1 MDSTL
6 KVESILEKIGIKK
19 MRVIFLKIFIIVF
32 VSFLI
37 SSCATRKE
45 IVRFKED
52 MSYLRIQTESL
63 RQENEEIKKMLRD
76 LGKNFSDLQNETRR
90 TKADL
95 LTEIDNI
102 KSQSQV
108 IDSKL
113 EDNTYRMSHFLQK
126 AERNIPPSATTDSLD
141 NPLTEGKSTN
151 PSAQKIDLDPLEVYN
166 VAYLDL
172 SKGNHQLALQ
182 GFQQFLTKFPQ
193 SDLADN
199 AQYWMG
205 EVYYAQKENQKAIEE
220 FKKVIENF
228 PKGDKVPAAL
238 LKIGFCYFNLGD
250 QATGKKYLRI
260 VVERFPSSEEARL
273 ASSRLPSNN

>member
-1 MDSTL
+1 
-6 KVESILEKIGIKK
+6 
-19 MRVIFLKIFIIVF
+19 MRVIFFKIFIIVF
-32 VSFLI
+32 VSMLI

-52 MSYLRIQTESL
+52 MAYLRIQTESL
-63 RQENEEIKKMLRD
+63 RQENEEIKKMLQD
-76 LGKNFSDLQNETRR
+76 LSKNFSDLQNETRR

-95 LTEIDNI
+95 LTEIDNV

-126 AERNIPPSATTDSLD
+126 AESITNPYSPKDSLE
-141 NPLTEGKSTN
+141 NALNQNEPAESPT
-151 PSAQKIDLDPLEVYN
+151 QKINLDPLEVYN
-166 VAYLDL
+166 AAYLDL
-172 SKGNHQLALQ
+172 SKGNYQLALQ
-182 GFQQFLTKFPQ
+182 GFQQFLIKFPQ

-205 EVYYAQKENQKAIEE
+205 EVYYAQKDNQKAIEE

-228 PKGDKVPAAL
+228 PKGDKVAAAL

-250 QATGKKYLRI
+250 QVTGKKYLRI
-260 VVERFPSSEEARL
+260 VIERFPNSEEARL
-273 ASSRLPSNN
+273 ARSRLQTE

>member
-1 MDSTL
+1 
-6 KVESILEKIGIKK
+6 
-19 MRVIFLKIFIIVF
+19 MRLIFLKNFIVVF
-32 VSFLI
+32 VALFI

-63 RQENEEIKKMLRD
+63 RQENEEIKRMLQE
-76 LGKNFSDLQNETRR
+76 LGKNFNDLQNETRR

-95 LTEIDNI
+95 LTEIGNI

-126 AERNIPPSATTDSLD
+126 AESITNPPATQQDSLNNASSQD
-141 NPLTEGKSTN
+141 KPVYPAAPKN
-151 PSAQKIDLDPLEVYN
+151 DLDPLELYN
-166 VAYLDL
+166 AAYLDL

-205 EVYYAQKENQKAIEE
+205 EVYYAKKDNQKAIEE

-228 PKGDKVPAAL
+228 PKADKVAAAF
-238 LKIGFCYFNLGD
+238 LKIGYCYFNLGD
-250 QATGKKYLRI
+250 QTTGKKYLRI
-260 VVERFPSSEEARL
+260 VVERFPNSEEARL
-273 ASSRLPSNN
+273 ARSRLQTE

>member
-1 MDSTL
+1 MR
-6 KVESILEKIGIKK
+6 ILF
-19 MRVIFLKIFIIVF
+19 VKIFIVVF
-32 VSFLI
+32 ASLLL

-63 RQENEEIKKMLRD
+63 RQENEEIKKMLRE
-76 LGKNFSDLQNETRR
+76 LGKNFNDLQNETRR

-95 LTEIDNI
+95 LTEIGNI

-126 AERNIPPSATTDSLD
+126 AERNIPPSSPKDSLD
-141 NPLTEGKSTN
+141 NTLDNTLTEDKFTN
-151 PSAQKIDLDPLEVYN
+151 PSTPRIDFDPLEVYN
-166 VAYLDL
+166 AAYLDL

-199 AQYWMG
+199 AQYWIG
-205 EVYYAQKENQKAIEE
+205 EVYYAQKENQKAIDEL
-220 FKKVIENF
+220 KKVIENF
-228 PKGDKVPAAL
+228 PKGDKVAAAL
-238 LKIGFCYFNLGD
+238 LKIGYCYFNLGD

-260 VVERFPSSEEARL
+260 VIERFPNSEEARL
-273 ASSRLPSNN
+273 ARSRLR

>member
-1 MDSTL
+1 
-6 KVESILEKIGIKK
+6 
-19 MRVIFLKIFIIVF
+19 MRVVLLKSFIVVF
-32 VSFLI
+32 ISLLI

-63 RQENEEIKKMLRD
+63 RQENEEIKKMLRE
-76 LGKNFSDLQNETRR
+76 LGKNFNDLQNETRR
-90 TKADL
+90 TKADV
-95 LTEIDNI
+95 LTEIGNI

-126 AERNIPPSATTDSLD
+126 AESI
-141 NPLTEGKSTN
+141 TN
-151 PSAQKIDLDPLEVYN
+151 PSSPKDSLENALNQDKPVEPSVQKPDLEPLDVYN
-166 VAYLDL
+166 AAYLDL
-172 SKGNHQLALQ
+172 SKGYYHLALQ
-182 GFQQFLTKFPQ
+182 GFQRFIEKFPQ

-199 AQYWMG
+199 AQYWIG
-205 EVYYAQKENQKAIEE
+205 EVYYAQKDNQKAIEE

-228 PKGDKVPAAL
+228 PKGDKVAAAL

-260 VVERFPSSEEARL
+260 VIERFPNSEEARL
-273 ASSRLPSNN
+273 AKSRLGESR